1 MKFHFAERLDSFE
14 AGIFAILNEK
24 KDELLR
30 QGREVYN
37 LSVGTPDFK
46 PAPHVMEVFCKA
58 CENPENYKYSLVDM
72 PELLEAVA
80 GHYER
85 RYGVHIEHE
94 EVMSINGSQEGIAH
108 IAMAL
113 CDEGDIVLVPN
124 PGYPF
129 FPWGR
134 FCAVQ
139 SR

>member
-46 PAPHVMEVFCKA
+46 PAPHVMEAFCKA
-58 CENPENYKYSLVDM
+58 CEKPENYKYSLVDM
-72 PELLEAVA
+72 PELLDAVA

-85 RYGVHIEHE
+85 RYGVHIEH
-94 EVMSINGSQEGIAH
+94 
-108 IAMAL
+108 
-113 CDEGDIVLVPN
+113 
-124 PGYPF
+124 
-129 FPWGR
+129 
-134 FCAVQ
+134 
-139 SR
+139 